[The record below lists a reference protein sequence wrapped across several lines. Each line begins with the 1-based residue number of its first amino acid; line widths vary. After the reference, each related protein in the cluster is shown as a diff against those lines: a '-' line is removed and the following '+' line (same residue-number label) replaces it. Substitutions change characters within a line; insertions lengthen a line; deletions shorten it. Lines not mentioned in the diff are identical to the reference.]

1 MDHRSQNVD
10 GILSVA
16 SDRDICRLH
25 TPGKRAIVPSQLAG
39 THDCQR
45 CVVTGFE
52 CFNHAQCFQFLQGN
66 EIFREVGELNTFL
79 GRITFS
85 ICGICSES
93 VFICRRIQ
101 SRKQPWVIRCVATI
115 NILVE
120 TKDYAI
126 RCRPLVVPGG
136 EE

>member
-25 TPGKRAIVPSQLAG
+25 TTGKRAIVPSQLAG

-52 CFNHAQCFQFLQGN
+52 CFNHAQCFQFLVVTRFLGSRRT
-66 EIFREVGELNTFL
+66 EYFL

-93 VFICRRIQ
+93 VFIRRRIQ

-126 RCRPLVVPGG
+126 RCRPPRSSGG

>member
-25 TPGKRAIVPSQLAG
+25 TTGKRAIVPSQLAG

-66 EIFREVGELNTFL
+66 EIFREVGELNTFWDVL
-79 GRITFS
+79 PLA
-85 ICGICSES
+85 S
-93 VFICRRIQ
+93 VAYAVRVYLSVDV
-101 SRKQPWVIRCVATI
+101 SRVGNSR
-115 NILVE
+115 
-120 TKDYAI
+120 
-126 RCRPLVVPGG
+126 G
-136 EE
+136 